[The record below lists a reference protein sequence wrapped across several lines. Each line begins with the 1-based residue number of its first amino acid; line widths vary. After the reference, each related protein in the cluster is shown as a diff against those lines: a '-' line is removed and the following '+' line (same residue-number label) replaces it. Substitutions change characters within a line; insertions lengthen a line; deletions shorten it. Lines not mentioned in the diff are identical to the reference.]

1 MCLQEIL
8 EIIDGPIQIWNKVP
22 AELEM
27 WYFVLASGT
36 HTLERI
42 SKIW

>member
-8 EIIDGPIQIWNKVP
+8 HIIDGPIQMWIKVP
-22 AELEM
+22 AGLEM

-36 HTLERI
+36 HTLEQI
-42 SKIW
+42 KKLW